1 MSDKNTEQER
11 AVYEKAIKN
20 PNIPENVKEIARK
33 KLADLDAKTPKKEV
47 KEKVVKQPQPKKE
60 KVVKQAEPKKEKAV
74 ESNDYDC
81 DELISKEKETRK
93 KRKIAA
99 EKRASQPKKK
109 PATKIKEG
117 IETISDKIE
126 GGVEKGNVSK
136 AELEKLIA
144 STKAL
149 LSRLEK
155 QLEGFSAK
163 KMAEGGNV
171 EESQFK
177 NMSAKDFVKEY
188 YGINVFKSN
197 PSEYFDIQKLSSSN
211 DDKVEQFI
219 NKYKNEG
226 YSIKKKS
233 YSDFTGLLAAKRKND
248 INKFAK
254 GGTIKKFDRLPKN
267 RQANRK
273 YTHFAIGKADGK
285 ILNGWEYKNYDQIDL
300 MSDKKYYFDGDMID
314 MEYEKGEYT
323 IQTAKKFISKGI
335 NPFDYNNWR
344 KIDYSTNESAMKTKF
359 LERNKFANGG
369 SIPRTKKAIA
379 SDKNLRA
386 LPKGERVSR
395 PYAII
400 KKANGKVFKRRN
412 VNQFGKVKG
421 DKLYSEYR
429 PEHTDKDQKKR
440 F

>member
-99 EKRASQPKKK
+99 EKRAGQPKKK

-144 STKAL
+144 SAKAL

-163 KMAEGGNV
+163 KMAEGGNIDENINEKV
-171 EESQFK
+171 LRSLSPEKQDQVLSDI
-177 NMSAKDFVKEY
+177 AKHY
-188 YGINVFKSN
+188 
-197 PSEYFDIQKLSSSN
+197 
-211 DDKVEQFI
+211 
-219 NKYKNEG
+219 
-226 YSIKKKS
+226 
-233 YSDFTGLLAAKRKND
+233 
-248 INKFAK
+248 
-254 GGTIKKFDRLPKN
+254 
-267 RQANRK
+267 
-273 YTHFAIGKADGK
+273 H
-285 ILNGWEYKNYDQIDL
+285 
-300 MSDKKYYFDGDMID
+300 
-314 MEYEKGEYT
+314 
-323 IQTAKKFISKGI
+323 
-335 NPFDYNNWR
+335 
-344 KIDYSTNESAMKTKF
+344 KTKAAI
-359 LERNKFANGG
+359 LVELNDSEAEKIYDYIKNKNLRKAVYKAYQEYIYNNKFANGG

-421 DKLYSEYR
+421 GKFYSEYR